1 MEGPELWQKEF
12 NNGVDPDMFAST
24 PPIEALRDLLSKA
37 ATHGEG
43 QQCIM
48 LNDVSRAFFNA
59 RVTREVYVQLPAEDI
74 EPGDKDLV
82 SKLNLCLLAP
92 ETQRRIG
99 NNASQSS

>member
-43 QQCIM
+43 QQCTM
-48 LNDVSRAFFNA
+48 SNDVRRAFFNA